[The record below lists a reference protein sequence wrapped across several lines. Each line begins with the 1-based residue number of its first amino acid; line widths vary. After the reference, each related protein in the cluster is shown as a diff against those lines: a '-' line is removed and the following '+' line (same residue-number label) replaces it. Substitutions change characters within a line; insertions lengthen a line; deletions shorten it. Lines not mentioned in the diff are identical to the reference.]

1 MKSVQHSDLKRVKQI
16 AMNGYYSVLTTID
29 LFVLSFMGLLTRLS
43 ESLNKKQKRG
53 FFLAFALI
61 AGISVMEIVTLAVD
75 GAPAKYRW
83 LNIASNFLGFGLSP
97 AVAICL
103 VYVQDRKSAPRQNLR
118 FAVVCEIAYLLFLAF
133 SIPFG
138 TVFSVSADNV
148 YSRGT
153 HFHIYIAVYFAAI
166 FYLSLATILTARAF
180 QNRSR
185 ALIYPLIVFLTAET
199 IVQVAL
205 PDLHVTWL
213 CVTLLAVLYYIYCTE
228 MWNQLDALTGLLNQS
243 SYLHRT
249 AEMTRRGGML
259 VVFDVDHFK
268 HINDRYGHLQ
278 GDVCLAEIADCI
290 KKAYASYGY
299 CYRIG
304 GDEFCVLLKDAQREA
319 ACGAWRNGGRQ
330 SPSCPR
336 SPLAPLR
343 FRERTWRRSRS
354 RRTAECIA
362 TKKGAEPAFAS
373 AEVCHASKPCSR
385 GRFYAISHTLKE
397 SLKTDVFRL
406 SWRRVRDSNP
416 RSLSGSQ
423 HFECCTFDHSDN
435 SPRRDSLFPDTC
447 LL

>member
-1 MKSVQHSDLKRVKQI
+1 
-16 AMNGYYSVLTTID
+16 MNGYYLVLTTID

-61 AGISVMEIVTLAVD
+61 AGISAMEMVTLAVD

-83 LNIASNFLGFGLSP
+83 LNITSNFLGFGLSP

-103 VYVQDRKSAPRQNLR
+103 VYVQDKKSAPRQKLR
-118 FAVVCEIAYLLFLAF
+118 FAVGCEIAYLLFLAL

-148 YSRGT
+148 YARGK

-166 FYLSLATILTARAF
+166 FYLSLSTILTARAF

-185 ALIYPLIVFLTAET
+185 ALIYPLIVFLAAET
-199 IVQVAL
+199 IVQVAM
-205 PDLHVTWL
+205 PDLRVTWL

-290 KKAYASYGY
+290 KKAYASCGY

-304 GDEFCVLLKDAQREA
+304 GDEFCVLLKDARQEA
-319 ACGAWRNGGRQ
+319 ACAQEFLRRLEERRQTIAFLPTVSFGA
-330 SPSCPR
+330 
-336 SPLAPLR
+336 A
-343 FRERTWRRSRS
+343 
-354 RRTAECIA
+354 A
-362 TKKGAEPAFAS
+362 
-373 AEVCHASKPCSR
+373 
-385 GRFYAISHTLKE
+385 
-397 SLKTDVFRL
+397 
-406 SWRRVRDSNP
+406 
-416 RSLSGSQ
+416 LSGGNMEKVKEQADRQMYRHKKNACPSA
-423 HFECCTFDHSDN
+423 DV
-435 SPRRDSLFPDTC
+435 
-447 LL
+447 

>member
-29 LFVLSFMGLLTRLS
+29 LFVLSFMGILTRLS

-118 FAVVCEIAYLLFLAF
+118 FAVGCEIAYLLFLAF

-319 ACGAWRNGGRQ
+319 ACAREFLRCLEERRQTIAFLPTVSFGA
-330 SPSCPR
+330 
-336 SPLAPLR
+336 A
-343 FRERTWRRSRS
+343 
-354 RRTAECIA
+354 A
-362 TKKGAEPAFAS
+362 
-373 AEVCHASKPCSR
+373 
-385 GRFYAISHTLKE
+385 
-397 SLKTDVFRL
+397 
-406 SWRRVRDSNP
+406 
-416 RSLSGSQ
+416 LSGENMENVKEQ
-423 HFECCTFDHSDN
+423 AD
-435 SPRRDSLFPDTC
+435 RRMYRYKKRS
-447 LL
+447 